1 LRCLGRLSWY
11 VEEVSERWAG
21 REMPLARFRFG
32 IAVACGVVGG
42 ALVGIFGPWQAAPAA
57 GWAVTA
63 AVYIVWLV
71 PLIRRL
77 SADETARFAT
87 REDPSR
93 ATADLLLLAANI
105 ASLAAVGLVL
115 VKAGNSHATARVIY
129 VATGV
134 ASVVLSWLLVH
145 VLFTLHYARLY
156 YSGTAGGIDFNESDR
171 PRYTDFAY
179 LAFTVGM
186 TFQVSDTNIRS
197 KDIRRTV
204 LRHALVSYLFGAVI
218 LATAI
223 NLVAGLVK

>member
-1 LRCLGRLSWY
+1 
-11 VEEVSERWAG
+11 
-21 REMPLARFRFG
+21 MPLARFRFG
-32 IAVACGVVGG
+32 IAVACGAAGG
-42 ALVGIFGPWQAAPAA
+42 VLVGIFGPWQAAPAA

-63 AVYIVWLV
+63 AVYIVWLLPV
-71 PLIRRL
+71 IMRFP
-77 SADETARFAT
+77 ADETARFAT

-105 ASLAAVGLVL
+105 ASLASVGLVL
-115 VKAGNSHATARVIY
+115 VKAGSSHAAARTVY
-129 VATGV
+129 VAAGV
-134 ASVVLSWLLVH
+134 ATVALSWLLVH

-156 YSGTAGGIDFNESDR
+156 YSGEPGGIDFNEPDR

-204 LRHALVSYLFGAVI
+204 LRHGLVSYLFGAVI
-218 LATAI
+218 LATTI

>member
-1 LRCLGRLSWY
+1 MAARQT
-11 VEEVSERWAG
+11 
-21 REMPLARFRFG
+21 MPLARIRLG
-32 IAVACGVVGG
+32 ISVASGAAGGV
-42 ALVGIFGPWQAAPAA
+42 LVGIFGPWQAAPAA
-57 GWAVTA
+57 GWAVAA
-63 AVYIVWLV
+63 AVYIVWVLPV
-71 PLIRRL
+71 IMRFP
-77 SADETARFAT
+77 ADETARFAT

-93 ATADLLLLAANI
+93 ATADLLLLAANV

-115 VKAGNSHATARVIY
+115 VKAGSSHGTAKVVYAATS
-129 VATGV
+129 V
-134 ASVVLSWLLVH
+134 ASVAVSWLLVH

-156 YSGTAGGIDFNESDR
+156 YTDVPGGVDFNEDDR

>member
-1 LRCLGRLSWY
+1 MSARQT
-11 VEEVSERWAG
+11 
-21 REMPLARFRFG
+21 MPLARFRLG
-32 IAVACGVVGG
+32 ISLASGAAAGVI
-42 ALVGIFGPWQAAPAA
+42 VGIFGPWQAAPAA
-57 GWAVTA
+57 GWAVAA
-63 AVYIVWLV
+63 AVYIVWVLPV
-71 PLIRRL
+71 IMRFP
-77 SADETARFAT
+77 ADETARFAT

-93 ATADLLLLAANI
+93 ATADLLLLAANV

-115 VKAGNSHATARVIY
+115 VKAGSSHGAAKVVYAATS
-129 VATGV
+129 V
-134 ASVVLSWLLVH
+134 ASVAVSWLLVH

-156 YSGTAGGIDFNESDR
+156 YSGTPGGIDYNESDR

-186 TFQVSDTNIRS
+186 TFQVSDTNISS